1 MRVTGSQHVGELV
14 VERSDARLKLA
25 DLVGEGRVID
35 DEFPGRLQVTAGGFE
50 LAEGRDDRRQLGETF
65 THPPCAGRVGMQ
77 FRVGKLALQVCVLG
91 QHRVDRVGGCAL
103 RQRYLSAFSPVL
115 RLP

>member
-1 MRVTGSQHVGELV
+1 
-14 VERSDARLKLA
+14 
-25 DLVGEGRVID
+25 
-35 DEFPGRLQVTAGGFE
+35 
-50 LAEGRDDRRQLGETF
+50 
-65 THPPCAGRVGMQ
+65 MQ